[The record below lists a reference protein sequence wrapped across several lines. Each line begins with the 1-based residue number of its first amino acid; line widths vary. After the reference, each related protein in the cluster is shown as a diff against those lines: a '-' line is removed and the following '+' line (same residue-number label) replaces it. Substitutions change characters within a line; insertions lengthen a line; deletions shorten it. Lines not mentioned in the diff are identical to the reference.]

1 MHMAVH
7 SRITDCVDLPLA
19 RLPHQPDG
27 TAARPA
33 PEWDGAAVAAPW
45 ACRARRA
52 ELPPPRIS
60 RRSSGLDVGLDV
72 IDGGLVVHIV
82 AVGGVDGLLL
92 QVTKTG
98 ATSWILRT
106 MIAGKR
112 RGMGLGSYPAVGV
125 AAAREKARA
134 ARQQIEEGLDPIER
148 RQRVRREAVA
158 NRESTKTFDQCARSM
173 LEAKGLGW
181 KNDKHRAQW
190 SATLQTYASP
200 ILGSMPVN
208 EIEMAHVLRVLSPIW
223 ALKTETASRVR
234 GRIEKVLDYAS
245 AHKYR
250 QGLNPAR
257 WKGNLDAVLDKPG
270 DVAKVKHHAALPIDV
285 VPDFMVRLREAV
297 GMGARALE
305 LTILTAARSGEIRGA
320 KWEEFDLE
328 SGTWVVPAER
338 MKAKKEHRVPLSR
351 QALTLLK
358 AMPREDSVSLV
369 FPAPRGGVLSD
380 MTLTSVLRRMNVEC
394 TVHGFRS
401 TFRDWAGDRTHHPRD
416 MIEFALAHTLDDKTE
431 AAYRRSDALEKRR
444 VLMQEWAD
452 FVSFLLQ
459 NTENLR
465 EIV

>member
-1 MHMAVH
+1 MPVKAKELGALAVSKIAQAKKPGMH
-7 SRITDCVDLPLA
+7 
-19 RLPHQPDG
+19 
-27 TAARPA
+27 
-33 PEWDGAAVAAPW
+33 
-45 ACRARRA
+45 
-52 ELPPPRIS
+52 
-60 RRSSGLDVGLDV
+60 
-72 IDGGLVVHIV
+72 

-98 ATSWILRT
+98 ATSWMLRA

-200 ILGSMPVN
+200 ILGGMPVN
-208 EIEMAHVLRVLSPIW
+208 EIEMSHVLRVLSPIW
-223 ALKTETASRVR
+223 AVKTETASRVR
-234 GRIEKVLDYAS
+234 GRIEKVLDYAA

-270 DVAKVKHHAALPIDV
+270 DVAKVKHHAALPIYV
-285 VPDFMVRLREAV
+285 VPEFMVRLREAV

-320 KWEEFDLE
+320 KWDEFDLE

-358 AMPREDSVSLV
+358 ALPREDGVSLV

-401 TFRDWAGDRTHHPRD
+401 SFRDWAGDRTHHPRD

-444 VLMQEWAD
+444 ILMQEWAD
-452 FVSFLLQ
+452 FVVVA
-459 NTENLR
+459 R
-465 EIV
+465 HEIRTGHGKD

>member
-1 MHMAVH
+1 MPVKAKELGALAVSKIAQAKKPGMH
-7 SRITDCVDLPLA
+7 
-19 RLPHQPDG
+19 
-27 TAARPA
+27 
-33 PEWDGAAVAAPW
+33 
-45 ACRARRA
+45 
-52 ELPPPRIS
+52 
-60 RRSSGLDVGLDV
+60 
-72 IDGGLVVHIV
+72 

-98 ATSWILRT
+98 ATSWMLRV

-125 AAAREKARA
+125 ASARDKARA
-134 ARQQIEEGLDPIER
+134 ARQLIEEGVDPIEQ
-148 RQRVRREAVA
+148 RQQVRREAVA
-158 NRESTKTFDQCARSM
+158 TRANTKTFDQCSKSM
-173 LEAKGLGW
+173 LEAKGHGW

-200 ILGSMPVN
+200 VLGSMPVGD
-208 EIEMAHVLRVLSPIW
+208 IEMAHVLRVLSPIW
-223 ALKTETASRVR
+223 TVKTETASRVR

-270 DVAKVKHHAALPIDV
+270 DVAKVKHHAALPIDDI
-285 VPDFMVRLREAV
+285 PSFMTRLREAA

-305 LTILTAARSGEIRGA
+305 LVILTAARSGEIRGA
-320 KWEEFDLE
+320 NWEEFDLE
-328 SGTWVVPAER
+328 TGTWAVPAER
-338 MKAKKEHRVPLSR
+338 MKAKKEHRVPLSLK
-351 QALTLLK
+351 AVALLK
-358 AMPREDSVSLV
+358 ALPREENIGLV
-369 FPAPRGGVLSD
+369 FPAPRGGQLSD
-380 MTLTSVLRRMNVEC
+380 MTLTAVLRRMDIDC

-444 VLMQEWAD
+444 VLMQEWANFID
-452 FVSFLLQ
+452 RAHRDLGA
-459 NTENLR
+459 
-465 EIV
+465 